1 MYGKTVKTNRWLS
14 PISWL
19 YGLVVETRNKLFD
32 WHILP
37 SEEFAIPII
46 SVGNLAVGGTGKT
59 PHVEY
64 LIELLRPQYRIAV
77 LSRGYKRKSRGFVLA
92 NEQSTVRDIG
102 DEPYQMKQ
110 KYPDLV
116 IAVDGN
122 RRRGIKRLQQEHP
135 DLDAILLDDAFQ
147 HRYVTPLS
155 SIVLTDYNRALHL
168 DRLLPAGRLR
178 ESKHGLSRAD
188 IVIVTKCPD
197 EMKPIEYN
205 IVSRWLHLFPYQSLY
220 FTRYIYG
227 NLQAVFPEVCPTERQ
242 EIPLHKLTHTNEVLV
257 VTGIANPQPLLQQLT
272 PLCQIAK
279 TICYPD
285 HHNFSPKDLREITAQ
300 FSNLKGKHKYVIT
313 TEKDAAR
320 LQTASLDDA
329 VRRSLYYLPIQVEFM
344 RQAGTSFDE
353 KISDI
358 IYKNRKVNL
367 RKKW

>member
-64 LIELLRPQYRIAV
+64 LIELLSSQYRIAV
-77 LSRGYKRKSRGFVLA
+77 LSRGYKRKTRGFVLA
-92 NEQSTVRDIG
+92 NEHSTVRDIG
-102 DEPYQMKQ
+102 DEPYQIKQ
-110 KYPDLV
+110 KYPNLIV
-116 IAVDGN
+116 AVDGK

-135 DLDAILLDDAFQ
+135 DLDVILLDDAFQ
-147 HRYVTPLS
+147 HRYVNPLV

-205 IVSRWLHLFPYQSLY
+205 IVSRWLHLFPYQCLY
-220 FTRYIYG
+220 FTRLVYG
-227 NLQAVFPEVCPTERQ
+227 NLQAVFPEDCPTGKQ
-242 EIPLHKLTHTNEVLV
+242 EIPLQQLTLADEALV
-257 VTGIANPQPLLQQLT
+257 VTGIANPHPLLQHLT
-272 PLCQIAK
+272 PLFKEVK
-279 TICYPD
+279 TRCFPD
-285 HHNFSPKDLREITAQ
+285 HHNFSVKNLREISTLFASSQ
-300 FSNLKGKHKYVIT
+300 GKKNYLIT
-313 TEKDAAR
+313 TEKDAVR
-320 LQTASLDDA
+320 LQALPLDKEL
-329 VRRSLYYLPIQVEFM
+329 RQSLYYLPIQVEFM

-353 KISDI
+353 KVSDI
-358 IYKNRKVNL
+358 IFKNRKMQPGK
-367 RKKW
+367 R

>member
-1 MYGKTVKTNRWLS
+1 MYGKTVKINRWLS

-64 LIELLRPQYRIAV
+64 LIELLSPQYRIAV

-92 NEQSTVRDIG
+92 NKRSTVRDIG
-102 DEPYQMKQ
+102 DEPYQIKQ
-110 KYPDLV
+110 KYPDLIV
-116 IAVDGN
+116 AVDSN
-122 RRRGIKRLQQEHP
+122 RRRGIKLLQKEYP

-147 HRYVTPLS
+147 HRYVTPLA

-168 DRLLPAGRLR
+168 DRLLPSGRLR

-188 IVIVTKCPD
+188 IVLVTKCPD

-205 IVSRWLHLFPYQSLY
+205 IVSRWLHLFPYQTLY
-220 FTRYIYG
+220 FTRFAYG
-227 NLQAVFPEVCPTERQ
+227 NLQPVFPESCATGKQ
-242 EIPLHKLTHTNEVLV
+242 EISLQKITQADEALV
-257 VTGIANPQPLLQQLT
+257 VTGIANPAPLLQKVT
-272 PLCQIAK
+272 PLCQK
-279 TICYPD
+279 TESLCYPD
-285 HHNFSPKDLREITAQ
+285 HHNFSRKDLREIASK
-300 FSNLKGKHKYVIT
+300 FASLKGKKNYLIT

-320 LQTASLDDA
+320 LQATKLDKS
-329 VRRSLYYLPIQVEFM
+329 VRKSLYYLPIKVEFM

-353 KISDI
+353 KVSGI
-358 IYKNRKVNL
+358 IFKNRKTKQEK
-367 RKKW
+367 R